1 MNDQIRIVCDNIT
14 PSDIYIT
21 PGMTLMEI
29 ADKLGIDTPHHIIAA
44 YVNNSIKE
52 LDYRIFTPAKINFV
66 DLTSYAGMRVY
77 QRTISLILQCAVE
90 EVMEGCTLYIRHT
103 MGVNGLYCEVERE
116 DGSIIPLSEEMI
128 TALVVKM
135 REIIDADEEIV
146 CQKLPTDQVR
156 EIYTERN
163 YNDKIQLLDT
173 RPRLFSEI
181 YRLRDS
187 VGYFYG
193 SLAPSTGYVSHYA
206 LECYHNGFYLGLP
219 CRNNPSVIGSSPTQE
234 KMYGV
239 FQFHQHWIDIMG
251 VQTVGALN
259 TKVLAGGSSEMIKLG
274 EALADRAVMSVSDAI
289 HNAYIDRGCRIDMIA
304 GPSSS
309 GKTTTA
315 KRLSIQL
322 QIMGYK
328 PILISMDNY
337 FIARDKTPKDE
348 NGEYDFEVLEA
359 IDLELFNSHLNAL
372 LSGET
377 IEIPRYDF
385 LSGTSQPSG
394 KYLSL
399 EQRGVLIIEGIHGL
413 NPRLTEHIDQ
423 NKIFR
428 LYTSCFT
435 TVAMDNA
442 SRISSSDN
450 RLIRRITRDFAHRG
464 NSAVNTLRRW
474 ASVRRGEERYI
485 FPFQE
490 NADRMLNTAMFY
502 EIAVLKPF
510 AERILHEVPNTTIEF
525 EEAKR
530 LLKFLDHFI
539 TIDPSE
545 ISPTSTIREFIGGSS
560 FEVE

>member
-1 MNDQIRIVCDNIT
+1 MSRVKIFCDNIT
-14 PSDIYIT
+14 PNEVDIEA
-21 PGMTLMEI
+21 GMTLKQI
-29 ADKLGIDTPHHIIAA
+29 AESLKVECEQPIIAA
-44 YVNNSIKE
+44 YVNNRVKE
-52 LDYRIFTPAKINFV
+52 LGYRLFNSAIVNFV

-77 QRTISLILQCAVE
+77 QRTISLVLQCAVE
-90 EVMEGCTLYIRHT
+90 ELIGSCVLYIRHT

-116 DGSIIPLSEEMI
+116 DGSIIPLGEEMI

-135 REIIDADEEIV
+135 REIIDADEPII

-156 EIYTERN
+156 DIYKKRN
-163 YNDKIQLLDT
+163 YTDKIQLLDT

-206 LECYHNGFYLGLP
+206 LECYHHGFYLGLP

-274 EALADRAVMSVSDAI
+274 EALADRAIIGVADAI
-289 HNAYIDRGCRIDMIA
+289 YNAYVDRGCRIVMIA

-322 QIMGYK
+322 QIMGYH
-328 PILISMDNY
+328 PVLISMDNY
-337 FIARDKTPKDE
+337 FIDRDKTPKDE

-359 IDLELFNSHLNAL
+359 INLELFNNHLNAL
-372 LSGET
+372 LAGESV
-377 IEIPRYDF
+377 EIPRYDF
-385 LSGTSQPSG
+385 LSGTSHPSG
-394 KYLSL
+394 KHLSL

-450 RLIRRITRDFAHRG
+450 RLIRRLTRDFAHRG

-474 ASVRRGEERYI
+474 ASVRRGEEQYI

-490 NADRMLNTAMFY
+490 NADCMLNTAMFY

-510 AERILHEVPNTTIEF
+510 AERILREVPNTTIEF

-539 TIDPSE
+539 VIDPSE